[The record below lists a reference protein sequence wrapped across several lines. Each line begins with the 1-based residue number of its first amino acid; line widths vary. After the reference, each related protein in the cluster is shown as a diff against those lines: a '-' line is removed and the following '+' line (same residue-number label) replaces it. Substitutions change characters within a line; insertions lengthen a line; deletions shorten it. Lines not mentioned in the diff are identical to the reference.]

1 MAAKLELTVSQLNE
15 YVRRMF
21 QMDPMLRA
29 IELKGEIS
37 NLKFH
42 QSGALFF
49 TMKDENAAISCVMYA
64 DEAENLQAMPFE
76 GMRATASGSV
86 ALYARG
92 GQYQFVVKQ
101 LHAQGVGVLYERL
114 QMLKEKLGREGLFA
128 PERKRALP
136 RYPDTVGVVSSPTGA
151 VIHDILNVSLRRNP
165 NAHILLCPVRVQ
177 GVGADEEV
185 AAGIRML
192 ERLEHVSVIIVARG
206 GGSMEDLWT
215 FNEESVVRAV
225 AMCKKPVVSAVGH
238 ETDVTLCDLAAD
250 LRVPTPSA
258 AADDVA
264 ASVEAMRESLKEGAE
279 ACVEARRN
287 ALILAQT
294 KLNANRPDLR
304 VVRQAERLEAQTQ
317 TLLRAMRE
325 QIQKRQGAL
334 DARQAALELL
344 SPYAALKRGYA
355 IVQKEGGAVA
365 KAALLRT
372 GDEVSIRFADGVI
385 RARVWRKSMAR
396 KQTFEA
402 GMSELEALTERLAE
416 GDMTL
421 DETIKTYEKGM
432 ALAAHLKQQL
442 ADCSRRIEQI
452 DPETAEI
459 TPLEEKNNGLS

>member
-1 MAAKLELTVSQLNE
+1 MKACA
-15 YVRRMF
+15 RR
-21 QMDPMLRA
+21 RA
-29 IELKGEIS
+29 E
-37 NLKFH
+37 
-42 QSGALFF
+42 
-49 TMKDENAAISCVMYA
+49 
-64 DEAENLQAMPFE
+64 
-76 GMRATASGSV
+76 
-86 ALYARG
+86 ARG
-92 GQYQFVVKQ
+92 GQYQFVVKR

-165 NAHILLCPVRVQ
+165 NARILLCPVRVQ

-258 AADDVA
+258 AAECVTPIWDDVA
-264 ASVEAMRESLKEGAE
+264 ASVEAMRESLKESAE
-279 ACVEARRN
+279 VCVEARRN

-294 KLNANRPDLR
+294 KLNANRPDLQ
-304 VVRQAERLEAQTQ
+304 VARQAERLEAQTQ

-325 QIQKRQGAL
+325 QMQKRQGAL

-365 KAALLRT
+365 KAALLRA
-372 GDEVSIRFADGVI
+372 GDEVSIRFADGVV
-385 RARVWRKSMAR
+385 RVRVW
-396 KQTFEA
+396 
-402 GMSELEALTERLAE
+402 SEEEE
-416 GDMTL
+416 HGQ
-421 DETIKTYEKGM
+421 K
-432 ALAAHLKQQL
+432 
-442 ADCSRRIEQI
+442 ADV
-452 DPETAEI
+452 
-459 TPLEEKNNGLS
+459 

>member
-64 DEAENLQAMPFE
+64 DETENLQAMPFE

-92 GQYQFVVKQ
+92 GQYQFVVKR

-114 QMLKEKLGREGLFA
+114 QMLKEKLEREGLFA

-165 NAHILLCPVRVQ
+165 NARILLCPVRVQ

-215 FNEESVVRAV
+215 FARWRCAKSRSFPQSD
-225 AMCKKPVVSAVGH
+225 MKP
-238 ETDVTLCDLAAD
+238 T
-250 LRVPTPSA
+250 
-258 AADDVA
+258 
-264 ASVEAMRESLKEGAE
+264 
-279 ACVEARRN
+279 
-287 ALILAQT
+287 
-294 KLNANRPDLR
+294 
-304 VVRQAERLEAQTQ
+304 
-317 TLLRAMRE
+317 
-325 QIQKRQGAL
+325 
-334 DARQAALELL
+334 
-344 SPYAALKRGYA
+344 
-355 IVQKEGGAVA
+355 
-365 KAALLRT
+365 
-372 GDEVSIRFADGVI
+372 
-385 RARVWRKSMAR
+385 
-396 KQTFEA
+396 
-402 GMSELEALTERLAE
+402 
-416 GDMTL
+416 
-421 DETIKTYEKGM
+421 
-432 ALAAHLKQQL
+432 
-442 ADCSRRIEQI
+442 
-452 DPETAEI
+452 
-459 TPLEEKNNGLS
+459 

>member
-1 MAAKLELTVSQLNE
+1 MATKLELTVSQLNE

-64 DEAENLQAMPFE
+64 SDVDGLQAMPFE
-76 GMRATASGSV
+76 GMRAAASGSV
-86 ALYARG
+86 ALYARS
-92 GQYQFVVKQ
+92 GQYQFVVKR

-114 QMLKEKLGREGLFA
+114 QMLKEKLGREGLFE

-136 RYPDTVGVVSSPTGA
+136 PYPDTIGVVSSPTGA

-165 NAHILLCPVRVQ
+165 GAHILLCPVRVQ
-177 GVGADEEV
+177 GISADAEV
-185 AAGIRML
+185 AAAIQML

-225 AMCKKPVVSAVGH
+225 AMCKKPIVSAVGH

-250 LRVPTPSA
+250 LRAPTPSA
-258 AADDVA
+258 AAECVVPIRSDIVD
-264 ASVEAMRESLKEGAE
+264 SIEAMRQSIKESA
-279 ACVEARRN
+279 AARVTEKQN
-287 ALILAQT
+287 ALILAKT
-294 KLNANRPDLR
+294 KLNANRPDLQLK
-304 VVRQAERLEAQTQ
+304 RQEERLAQKRKALLLAMQTQ
-317 TLLRAMRE
+317 L
-325 QIQKRQGAL
+325 QKRRSAL

-355 IVQKEGGAVA
+355 IIQKEGSAVA
-365 KAALLRT
+365 KSAQLQA
-372 GDEVSIRFADGVI
+372 GDEISIRFADGAI
-385 RARVWRKSMAR
+385 RASVLSR
-396 KQTFEA
+396 EEEH
-402 GMSELEALTERLAE
+402 G
-416 GDMTL
+416 
-421 DETIKTYEKGM
+421 EK
-432 ALAAHLKQQL
+432 
-442 ADCSRRIEQI
+442 ADV
-452 DPETAEI
+452 
-459 TPLEEKNNGLS
+459 